1 MRAEK
6 KTTHKYN
13 CNGYQKSHH
22 GVSILGEKVFVV
34 GLEEEG
40 GGRLV
45 LVLELELVFLVI
57 SMAYICL
64 SVCLQL
70 EIL

>member
-1 MRAEK
+1 MRTEK
-6 KTTHKYN
+6 KETAHKYN

-22 GVSILGEKVFVV
+22 GVSILGEKSFVVVGLVV
-34 GLEEEG
+34 GLEEE
-40 GGRLV
+40 
-45 LVLELELVFLVI
+45 FLVI

-64 SVCLQL
+64 SVCLLQL

>member
-1 MRAEK
+1 MRTEE

-22 GVSILGEKVFVV
+22 GVSILGEKVFDCFV

-40 GGRLV
+40 GRRLE
-45 LVLELELVFLVI
+45 LVLELVFLVI

>member
-1 MRAEK
+1 MKE

-22 GVSILGEKVFVV
+22 GVSILGEKGFVV
-34 GLEEEG
+34 GLKEEG

-45 LVLELELVFLVI
+45 FVLELVFLVI

>member
-1 MRAEK
+1 M
-6 KTTHKYN
+6 
-13 CNGYQKSHH
+13 
-22 GVSILGEKVFVV
+22 SILGEKVFVV

-45 LVLELELVFLVI
+45 LVLELVFLVI

-64 SVCLQL
+64 SVCPLQL
-70 EIL
+70 EMMLMLGTRLERREKK

>member
-1 MRAEK
+1 M
-6 KTTHKYN
+6 
-13 CNGYQKSHH
+13 
-22 GVSILGEKVFVV
+22 SILGEKVFVV

-45 LVLELELVFLVI
+45 LELELVFLVISI

-64 SVCLQL
+64 SVCLSST
-70 EIL
+70 